1 MQTIANE
8 AKDESGYREARREL
22 SGWTTTVEKRV
33 VAWLILRLPAWVKP
47 DHLTALGL
55 AAMLFGGVAYAG
67 SGRYPSLLWGACVGL
82 ALNWFGD
89 ALDGSLARHRRKLRP
104 RYGFYVD
111 HAADVFG
118 ALFLL
123 GGLACSGH
131 MGPAVA
137 MGLLITYLLFSVN
150 LYLATHTLGRFKM
163 SYGPIGGTELR
174 LMLIVANVAVMAWP
188 TVVFHGYSLRLFDII
203 GLLATVALL
212 ATLLKSVVETT
223 VELYRLERV

>member
-1 MQTIANE
+1 METISNGTNAE
-8 AKDESGYREARREL
+8 AGYREARREL
-22 SGWTTTVEKRV
+22 SGWTTAVERRL
-33 VAWLILRLPAWVKP
+33 VAWLILRLPAWVNP

-55 AAMLFGGVAYAG
+55 GAMLLGGAAYAG
-67 SGRYPSLLWGACVGL
+67 SGRYPSLLWVACIGL
-82 ALNWFGD
+82 VLNWFGD
-89 ALDGSLARHRRKLRP
+89 ALDGSLARHRQKLRP

-123 GGLACSGH
+123 GGLACSGY
-131 MGPAVA
+131 MGPAIA
-137 MGLLITYLLFSVN
+137 IGLLIAYLLFSVN

-174 LMLIVANVAVMAWP
+174 LMLIAANVTVMAWP
-188 TVVFHGYSLRLFDII
+188 TVVLHGYSIRLFDLI

-212 ATLLKSVVETT
+212 ATLLKSVVDTT